1 MFTVRWCAGVF
12 QLFGPEHWTTLAPT
26 LLRAIG
32 HESPL
37 GTPNSSEPRPSSLDP
52 AAVSAIR
59 RRIGDLCR
67 RRDPAA
73 MHFVQSLFSALDWAV
88 TEVSVCLRAAASRRA
103 GSSASSSQK
112 RRLLVFFSIAV
123 TCTQLVEF
131 LVSNVPTLFLRG
143 PAVLADRLAEMLA
156 FLVVHAPVDS
166 ASDDYKAL
174 MSAVYAVDRAS
185 SRFLH
190 PLTLARP
197 LVAMLASLWTREAAD
212 ADEAAATNDAAP
224 VNSVIDRLCDMAA
237 ACPNQYLAALPDA
250 LLRHQGGSGSGAS
263 AVVAESD
270 EAQRDALRQ
279 QCSVVSA
286 LVETFVTRRA
296 AAGGGG
302 DDADDDVPVDYVDP
316 ITMSVMTDPVRLPDS
331 GVVLDRGT
339 VERHLEE
346 SGTDPYS
353 REPLAKADLEEMP
366 ELRATIVRW
375 KEEKAAEAR
384 EAAAARVSGS
394 VGGSGGGEAG
404 TGGDPGSGRVLAA
417 DAKAAADTIR
427 SHVPDSWDF
436 DSDEEAETGA
446 AQAGR
451 RREE

>member
-1 MFTVRWCAGVF
+1 M
-12 QLFGPEHWTTLAPT
+12 
-26 LLRAIG
+26 
-32 HESPL
+32 
-37 GTPNSSEPRPSSLDP
+37 
-52 AAVSAIR
+52 SAIR

-88 TEVSVCLRAAASRRA
+88 TEVSVCLRAAVSRRV

-112 RRLLVFFSIAV
+112 RRLIVFFSIAV

-174 MSAVYAVDRAS
+174 MSAANAIDRAS

-190 PLTLARP
+190 PLMLARP
-197 LVAMLASLWTREAAD
+197 LVAMLASLWTSEAAD
-212 ADEAAATNDAAP
+212 ADEVAP

-250 LLRHQGGSGSGAS
+250 LLRHQGGSGA
-263 AVVAESD
+263 AAEAD
-270 EAQRDALRQ
+270 DAQRDALRQ

-286 LVETFVTRRA
+286 LVESFVTRRA

-302 DDADDDVPVDYVDP
+302 DDADDDVPPDYVDP
-316 ITMSVMTDPVRLPDS
+316 ITMAVMIDPVRLPDS

-353 REPLAKADLEEMP
+353 REPLAKEDLEEMP
-366 ELRATIVRW
+366 ELRTTILRW

-404 TGGDPGSGRVLAA
+404 GGRVLSA
-417 DAKAAADTIR
+417 DVKAAANSIR
-427 SHVPDSWDF
+427 SHVPDSWDI
-436 DSDEEAETGA
+436 DSDEEAEAGA
-446 AQAGR
+446 GVVGR
-451 RREE
+451 QREE